1 MEPAVFFPVTTTPLA
16 MRAGLSPLGTDFG
29 NGERDGHCFLRDRQ
43 LEHYRRAKAAVVDD
57 RRFVV
62 DDTAAHHAV
71 HHAALRFIDE
81 RLKLEHATALPA
93 LADLDDQ
100 RSLAERWR
108 DVAAAVQEDLCV
120 LHRGVDDDGDTIML
134 DVCFP
139 SGWRPELLRGASFT
153 AIHEPVPDFVKDPR
167 AAKAMVKSM
176 VERGPFVRFV
186 WTVSADDE
194 LDHHP
199 IHGQRRSFADDVT
212 DLWLRIERQVTVP
225 LADVGGSLFL
235 IRTIVRP
242 VSSLNEHE
250 RATLRVAVAVMPA
263 PIAAYK
269 GIATG
274 REKIIAL
281 LDR

>member
-1 MEPAVFFPVTTTPLA
+1 
-16 MRAGLSPLGTDFG
+16 
-29 NGERDGHCFLRDRQ
+29 
-43 LEHYRRAKAAVVDD
+43 
-57 RRFVV
+57 
-62 DDTAAHHAV
+62 
-71 HHAALRFIDE
+71 
-81 RLKLEHATALPA
+81 
-93 LADLDDQ
+93 
-100 RSLAERWR
+100 
-108 DVAAAVQEDLCV
+108 
-120 LHRGVDDDGDTIML
+120 
-134 DVCFP
+134 
-139 SGWRPELLRGASFT
+139 
-153 AIHEPVPDFVKDPR
+153 
-167 AAKAMVKSM
+167 MVKSM

-225 LADVGGSLFL
+225 LADVGG
-235 IRTIVRP
+235 RTIVRP

-269 GIATG
+269 GLATG